1 VKKLLALAAAAA
13 GGLFLLRKRRTAKAE
28 SDLWAEATTTEPDLR

>member
-28 SDLWAEATTTEPDLR
+28 SDLWAQATTEPNLR

>member
-1 VKKLLALAAAAA
+1 MKKLLALAAATA

-28 SDLWAEATTTEPDLR
+28 SDLWAQATTEPNLR

>member
-13 GGLFLLRKRRTAKAE
+13 GGLFLLRKRRTARAE
-28 SDLWAEATTTEPDLR
+28 SDLWAQATTEPTLR

>member
-28 SDLWAEATTTEPDLR
+28 SDLWAQATTEPKLG

>member
-1 VKKLLALAAAAA
+1 MKKLLVLAAATA

-28 SDLWAEATTTEPDLR
+28 SDLWAQATTEPNLR